1 MKEFYERDF
10 IERLVRNDLH
20 ETPDNLQ
27 NETICKLLKYDR
39 EIISVR
45 KIKNILHTIRNKY
58 DSAKMTPG
66 DAVGIL
72 AAQSTGEPGTQIT
85 LRTFHYA
92 GTRVGF
98 VSGGL
103 DRIQEIINAT
113 KRIKQAMMEIYLNG
127 DIDCEEIISK
137 LEVVDGIDTVT
148 LSHHNGKEIIY
159 TQGSNLESVLLI
171 PGIDKIKTTTNDIR
185 EIERVLGLEAARQSI
200 IEQLYDIYESE
211 GLSIDIRHIILIADM
226 MTVNGEVESL
236 GRNGVMRSKKS
247 PVSKMAFESTISSL
261 YKASVLSEEDK
272 LEGVTENIIAG
283 KLVNIGS
290 GRSDIVLALKE

>member
-1 MKEFYERDF
+1 MKEFYKRDF

-27 NETICKLLKYDR
+27 NEVICKLLKYDR
-39 EIISVR
+39 EILSVR
-45 KIKNILHTIRNKY
+45 NIKNILYRIKNRY
-58 DSAKMTPG
+58 DSAKATPG

-72 AAQSTGEPGTQIT
+72 AAQSIGEPSTQII

-92 GTRVGF
+92 G
-98 VSGGL
+98 VSFSHTSSGL
-103 DRIQEIINAT
+103 ERLQEIVNAT
-113 KRIKQAMMEIYLNG
+113 RRIKEPMMEIYL
-127 DIDCEEIISK
+127 DESRSCEDVVYD
-137 LEVVDGIDTVT
+137 LEMVKGIDTVT
-148 LSHHNGKEIIY
+148 VSHPNKREVLY
-159 TQGSNLESVLLI
+159 TQGSNLEDVLLI
-171 PGIDKIKTTTNDIR
+171 PGVDKKKTTTNNIR

-200 IEQLYDIYESE
+200 IEQLYDIYEFE
-211 GLSIDIRHIILIADM
+211 GLSIDVRHIILIADM

-261 YKASVLSEEDK
+261 FRASVFGEEDK

-283 KLVNIGS
+283 KLVNVGS